1 MTISTVSH
9 KIRIMNE
16 YSFSYLNLNIG
27 VPEMTSRKKEKYHFI
42 LDAALKVIAENGY
55 HNAQVSRI
63 AKEAGVA
70 DGTIYLYF
78 KNKEDILISL
88 FRDRLGDLVQ
98 LFHDS
103 IQETDSADEA
113 LRKICEIHFT
123 QLETNVNLAYVTQ
136 IELRQSSIELR
147 KAIGEVVKTYI
158 ELIEKVLRQG
168 IDAGL
173 FHADL
178 DVKLTRLLVFGA
190 MDEVVTSWLISGRK
204 YTLAS
209 QVDKTVDFF
218 IRGLKA

>member
-1 MTISTVSH
+1 M
-9 KIRIMNE
+9 
-16 YSFSYLNLNIG
+16 
-27 VPEMTSRKKEKYHFI
+27 
-42 LDAALKVIAENGY
+42 
-55 HNAQVSRI
+55 
-63 AKEAGVA
+63 
-70 DGTIYLYF
+70 
-78 KNKEDILISL
+78 
-88 FRDRLGDLVQ
+88 
-98 LFHDS
+98 
-103 IQETDSADEA
+103 
-113 LRKICEIHFT
+113 
-123 QLETNVNLAYVTQ
+123 TQ

-173 FHADL
+173 FRADL

-218 IRGLKA
+218 SSEA